1 MRVMPRYIRKKN
13 TSKSCDCA
21 NANTVIPA
29 TLVSVQPDRTCI
41 AKHILHRMVH
51 GDEVKL
57 LFRVKFCF
65 ATKNKFFLVDTIGFY
80 FGLRS

>member
-1 MRVMPRYIRKKN
+1 MSPWAAQMRVMPRYIRKKN

-41 AKHILHRMVH
+41 ANTFYR
-51 GDEVKL
+51 
-57 LFRVKFCF
+57 
-65 ATKNKFFLVDTIGFY
+65 LVCTSG
-80 FGLRS
+80 